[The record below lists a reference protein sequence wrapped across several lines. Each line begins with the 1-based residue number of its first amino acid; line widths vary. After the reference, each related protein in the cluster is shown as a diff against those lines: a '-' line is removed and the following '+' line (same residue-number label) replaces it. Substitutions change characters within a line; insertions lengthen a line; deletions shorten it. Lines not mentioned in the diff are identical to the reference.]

1 MDKFNNIRP
10 YNNLE
15 LVDALKRIAASP
27 NLEQVFRFLYKDG
40 DFESFKSL
48 LLSAT
53 SVEDFQK
60 KIIANVVK
68 TILANTS
75 NGLSVSG
82 ISNVDNS
89 RKYLYI
95 SNHRDIVMDPA
106 IQQLVMH
113 NNNIPTSEIAGGDNL
128 IKYSFAEDAM
138 RCNRMLIV
146 SRSGSSRDV
155 YKASVLLSEYIRT
168 KIVSNNISI
177 WIAQSSGRAKDG
189 NDRTSQGILKM
200 FDMSSSKDFVKDF
213 VELNILPVVI
223 SYQYEP
229 CDFLKAKE
237 LYYTVKDGK
246 YVKSAN
252 EDIVSIV
259 TGFTQKKGNI
269 HFAFTEALT
278 KQEIEKCAELDKNER
293 FVALA
298 ELIDKRIRSNYKLW
312 NNNYIAHDILSG
324 SEANKDR
331 YTPQEKEEFV
341 NYMESG
347 LKQISPSFDEKE
359 RDTLR
364 NIFLSIYANPVNA

>member
-168 KIVSNNISI
+168 KIVSNDISI